1 MDEVRFDADF
11 ARNLVDLCA
20 EVALAFAEGAADV
33 DVEFFA
39 YLRGDALGF
48 DDVALRAVFGG
59 FEVED
64 ATILAGDGAAAAAL
78 GVEVVEVMRGNV
90 GLAVAEARFAAAG
103 TWGVVE
109 GAGGAVEF
117 AGFAVEGDGTG
128 SGALQAGAA
137 RGFAVFVFLDAGAG
151 KGFQRLGLV
160 GLLDELLFDAA
171 V

>member
-1 MDEVRFDADF
+1 VDEVRLDADF

-20 EVALAFAEGAADV
+20 EVALAFAKGAADV

-39 YLRGDALGF
+39 YLCSDTLGF

-64 ATILAGDGAAAAAL
+64 AAVLAGDGAAAAAL
-78 GVEVVEVMRGNV
+78 GVEVVEVMRGDA
-90 GLAVAEARFAAAG
+90 GLAVAKSRFAAAG
-103 TWGVVE
+103 ARGVVE
-109 GAGGAVEF
+109 GAGSAVEF

-128 SGALQAGAA
+128 SGALQARAA
-137 RGFAVFVFLDAGAG
+137 RDFAVFVFLDAGAG